1 MTRLI
6 VLWVL
11 CGWMMAAPLWGQ
23 VTDQAPRKAR
33 ATRVE
38 TPPVIDGAIEWDV
51 WQQAEVM
58 ADFVEASPE
67 PMTASDYRTEVYL
80 LYDDRSIYVAFYCHV
95 PDTAEVLRQLSVR
108 DEVDNASWVS
118 VIVNSYQDGLNGER
132 FTVTA
137 AGVQLDSKYANNL
150 EDYNW
155 DAVWVSAVQYAEDG
169 WVVEMEIPFSALRFP
184 SQNVQD
190 WGINFGRNMRETRE
204 ESWWNPIDPRV
215 PGVLNQSGVVAGF
228 EGISPPMRLFL
239 YPYMALNADHFPHN
253 TPGRSNWNNAFNAG
267 MDIKYGINDA
277 FTLDMTLIPDFG
289 QVRSDNQVLNLSPFE
304 VVYDENRQFFTEG
317 TDLFNKGGLFY
328 SRRIGARPGGY
339 FAVGD
344 ALREGESIVANPSV
358 VQLLNSTKVSGR
370 TDGGLGIGFLNSITN
385 TTQATLRDSLGNERR
400 VQTEPFTNY
409 NISVLDQNLR
419 NNGFL
424 TLINTNVSRRG
435 TRNDDNVGGV
445 VFQFNDKGLDYR
457 LGGRA
462 MHSFKRDDA
471 GTVEQGFLSSVT
483 FSKISG
489 NFRFSAENSIIS
501 DQYDQNDL
509 GILFQNNFV
518 YNGLNLQYNI
528 FDPFWK
534 LNRARFNVQL
544 NMSHRYD
551 SGAFQDFSIVYNAF
565 SVTRNFFAFGLDGRL
580 EPITTY
586 DYFEPRVDGRYLA
599 YPRNWGLGGWLS
611 SDYRK
616 RFALDASVYFR
627 GFDQAGR
634 QTFSSRVEP
643 RFRVSDRLMLIYSW
657 DRTQADNDI
666 GFVNFHHSSPDS
678 IIMGRRLAIENVHL
692 LNTSYIFN
700 ARTSLS
706 FRLRHYWRTAA
717 YNRYFLMTD
726 DGDLAPTDYNGTND
740 AGESRHN
747 ISYNAFNIDCV
758 FSWQFAPGSFLT
770 AVWKNAIYRSVGF
783 TQERFLSNLDNTLH
797 SDQNNA
803 FTLRVLYFVDYD
815 LARKQLQA
823 RRTL

>member
-1 MTRLI
+1 M
-6 VLWVL
+6 LW
-11 CGWMMAAPLWGQ
+11 AAPLLGQ
-23 VTDQAPRKAR
+23 KGDHAPRKAQ

-38 TPPVIDGAIEWDV
+38 VAPLIDGQLEWDV
-51 WQQAEVM
+51 WQQAELM
-58 ADFVEASPE
+58 TDFVEASPE
-67 PMTASDYRTEVYL
+67 PMTASDYRTDAYL
-80 LYDDRSIYVAFYCHV
+80 LYDDQSIYVAFYCHI
-95 PDTAEVLRQLSVR
+95 PDTSVVLRQLSVR
-108 DEVDNASWVS
+108 DEYANSSWVS

-137 AGVQLDSKYANNL
+137 AGVQLDSKYANNS
-150 EDYNW
+150 EDGNW
-155 DAVWVSAVQYAEDG
+155 DAVWRSAVQLVEDG
-169 WVVEMEIPFSALRFP
+169 WIVEMEIPFSALRFP
-184 SQNVQD
+184 SQNVQN

-204 ESWWNPIDPRV
+204 ESWWSPIDPKV
-215 PGVLNQSGVVAGF
+215 PGILNQSGEVQGF

-239 YPYMALNADHFPHN
+239 YPYLALNADHFPHN
-253 TPGRSNWNNAFNAG
+253 TAGRSNWNNAFNAG

-344 ALREGESIVANPSV
+344 SLREGESIVSNPSV

-370 TDGGLGIGFLNSITN
+370 TDKGLGIGLLNSITN
-385 TTQATLRDSLGNERR
+385 TTYATLRDSLGNERR

-409 NISVLDQNLR
+409 SVAVLDQNIR

-424 TLINTNVSRRG
+424 TLINTNVTRYG
-435 TRNDDNVGGV
+435 TRDDDNVGGV
-445 VFQFNDKGLDYR
+445 VFQLNDKGLNYR
-457 LGGRA
+457 LGGRV
-462 MHSFKRDDA
+462 MHSFKRDAA
-471 GTVEQGFLSSVT
+471 GDVEQGFLSSVEL
-483 FSKISG
+483 SKTSG
-489 NFRFSAENSIIS
+489 NFRVNLENTIIS
-501 DQYDQNDL
+501 DRYDQNDL
-509 GILFQNNFV
+509 GILFQNNFI
-518 YNGLNLQYNI
+518 YNGLNFQYNI

-534 LNRARFNVQL
+534 LNRARFSVQF
-544 NMSHRYD
+544 NMSNRYD
-551 SGAFQDFSIVYNAF
+551 SGAFQDFSIEYSGF
-565 SVTRNFFAFGLDGRL
+565 SVTRNFFAFGFDGRL
-580 EPITTY
+580 EPVVTY
-586 DYFEPRVDGRYLA
+586 DYFEPRVDGRYLQ
-599 YPRNWGLGGWLS
+599 YPTNWAIGGWIS

-616 RFALDASVYFR
+616 KFALDANVFFR
-627 GFDQAGR
+627 DWDQQGR
-634 QTFSSRVEP
+634 QLLATNVEP
-643 RFRVSDRLMLIYSW
+643 RLRVSDRLMLIYSW
-657 DRTQADNDI
+657 NRTQANNDI
-666 GFVNFHHSSPDS
+666 GFVNFYHSSPDS

-783 TQERFLSNLDNTLH
+783 TDERFLSNLDNTLD

-803 FTLRVLYFVDYD
+803 FTLRVLFFVDY
-815 LARKQLQA
+815 AQTRKQLQA

>member
-1 MTRLI
+1 
-6 VLWVL
+6 
-11 CGWMMAAPLWGQ
+11 MAVPTMGQ
-23 VTDQAPRKAR
+23 VEVRTAQARR
-33 ATRVE
+33 IE
-38 TPPVIDGAIEWDV
+38 TPPIIDGKLEWDI
-51 WQQAEVM
+51 WQQADVM
-58 ADFVEASPE
+58 TDFVEASPE
-67 PMTASDYRTEVYL
+67 PMTASDYRTEAYL

-108 DEVDNASWVS
+108 DEVANASWVS

-137 AGVQLDSKYANNL
+137 AGVQLDSKYANND
-150 EDYNW
+150 EDSNW

-169 WVVEMEIPFSALRFP
+169 WIVEMEIPFSALRFP

-190 WGINFGRNMRETRE
+190 WGINFGRSMRETRE
-204 ESWWNPIDPRV
+204 ESWWSPINPKV
-215 PGVLNQSGVVAGF
+215 PGVLNQSGVVQGF

-239 YPYMALNADHFPHN
+239 YPYLALNADHFPHN
-253 TPGRSNWNNAFNAG
+253 TPERSNWNNAFNAG

-328 SRRIGARPGGY
+328 SRRIGARPSGY
-339 FAVGD
+339 FDVGK
-344 ALREGESIVANPSV
+344 ALEEGEVIVSNPSV

-370 TDGGLGIGFLNSITN
+370 TNSGLGVGVLNSVTN
-385 TTQATLRDSLGNERR
+385 TTYATLRDSLGNERR
-400 VQTEPFTNY
+400 IQTEPFTNY
-409 NISVLDQNLR
+409 NVSVLDQNIR

-424 TLINTNVSRRG
+424 TVINTNVSRWG
-435 TRNDDNVGGV
+435 TQNDDNVGGV
-445 VFQFNDKGLDYR
+445 VFQLNDKGLDYR

-489 NFRFSAENSIIS
+489 NFRFDAENTIIS
-501 DQYDQNDL
+501 DRYDQNDL
-509 GILFQNNFV
+509 GILFQRNFI

-534 LNRARFNVQL
+534 LNRARFSMQFNL
-544 NMSHRYD
+544 SNRYD
-551 SGAFQDFSIVYNAF
+551 DGAFQDFSIVYSGF
-565 SVTRNFFAFGLDGRL
+565 GMTRDFFAFGLDGRL
-580 EPITTY
+580 EPVETY

-634 QTFSSRVEP
+634 QTFSSRAEP

-657 DRTQADNDI
+657 DRTQAANDV
-666 GFVNFHHSSPDS
+666 GFVNLHYNNPDS
-678 IIMGRRLAIENVHL
+678 IIMGRRMAIENVHL
-692 LNTSYIFN
+692 LNTTYIFD

-717 YNRYFLMTD
+717 YNRYFLMGE
-726 DGDLAPTDYNGTND
+726 DGGLYPTDYNGTND

-783 TQERFLSNLDNTLH
+783 TNERFLSNLDNTLD

-803 FTLRVLYFVDYD
+803 FTLRVLYFVDYG
-815 LARKQLQA
+815 LARQQIQA
-823 RRTL
+823 RHIL